1 MLLYQANDAVFSD
14 EHQPQHRETMCD
26 KITSLIQR
34 RIFMT
39 NMTSQQILIQ
49 AEKMCLQRGV
59 RLTSQRAEVLR
70 LMAEQPGSISA
81 YDLLDQL
88 RVSEPQ
94 AKPPT
99 VYRALDF
106 LLEQGFIH
114 RVESNNSYVMCHHF
128 EAPAHTSVML
138 VCDRCA
144 AVTEKQAQGVEKII
158 ATLAGEAQFA
168 LRHSVIEA
176 HGLCESCAAVE
187 ACTHHESCEHD
198 HQDEG
203 KKRGKRG

>member
-1 MLLYQANDAVFSD
+1 MS
-14 EHQPQHRETMCD
+14 T
-26 KITSLIQR
+26 
-34 RIFMT
+34 
-39 NMTSQQILIQ
+39 MTSEQIMSQ
-49 AEKMCLQRGV
+49 AEKLCLQRGV

-70 LMAEQPGSISA
+70 LMAEQRGSISA

-88 RVSEPQ
+88 RINEPQ

-144 AVTEKQAQGVEKII
+144 AVIEKHAEGVENII
-158 ATLAGEAQFA
+158 GLLASEARFA

-176 HGLCESCAAVE
+176 HGLCENCVEVE
-187 ACTHHESCEHD
+187 ACTRHGSCEHD
-198 HQDEG
+198 HETET
-203 KKRGKRG
+203 KKRGKRS

>member
-1 MLLYQANDAVFSD
+1 
-14 EHQPQHRETMCD
+14 
-26 KITSLIQR
+26 
-34 RIFMT
+34 MT

-158 ATLAGEAQFA
+158 ATLAGEAQFV

-187 ACTHHESCEHD
+187 ACTHHENCEHD

>member
-1 MLLYQANDAVFSD
+1 MS
-14 EHQPQHRETMCD
+14 TMTPE
-26 KITSLIQR
+26 KI
-34 RIFMT
+34 MT
-39 NMTSQQILIQ
+39 Q
-49 AEKMCLQRGV
+49 AEKLCLQRGV
-59 RLTSQRAEVLR
+59 RLTAQRAEVLR
-70 LMAEQPGSISA
+70 LMAAQHGSISA

-88 RVSEPQ
+88 RASEPQ

-114 RVESNNSYVMCHHF
+114 RVESNNSYVVCHHF

-144 AVTEKQAQGVEKII
+144 AVTEKPAQGVENII
-158 ATLAGEAQFA
+158 ADLAGEARFT

-176 HGLCESCAAVE
+176 HGLCTRCAEVE
-187 ACTHHESCEHD
+187 ACTHQDSCSHDHES
-198 HQDEG
+198 EG

>member
-1 MLLYQANDAVFSD
+1 
-14 EHQPQHRETMCD
+14 
-26 KITSLIQR
+26 
-34 RIFMT
+34 MT
-39 NMTSQQILIQ
+39 KMTSQQILIQ

-144 AVTEKQAQGVEKII
+144 GE
-158 ATLAGEAQFA
+158 ATLA
-168 LRHSVIEA
+168 LRHSVNEA
-176 HGLCESCAAVE
+176 HGLCENCAAVE

>member
-1 MLLYQANDAVFSD
+1 MS
-14 EHQPQHRETMCD
+14 T
-26 KITSLIQR
+26 ITSE
-34 RIFMT
+34 
-39 NMTSQQILIQ
+39 QIMSQ
-49 AEKMCLQRGV
+49 AEKLCLQRGV
-59 RLTSQRAEVLR
+59 RLTTQRAEVLR
-70 LMAEQPGSISA
+70 LMAELPGSISA

-128 EAPAHTSVML
+128 DAPAHTSVML

-144 AVTEKQAQGVEKII
+144 AVIEKHAQGVENII
-158 ATLAGEAQFA
+158 GSLATDAHFA

-176 HGLCESCAAVE
+176 HGLCEKCVAVE

-198 HQDEG
+198 HQVDV
-203 KKRGKRG
+203 KKRGKKG

>member
-1 MLLYQANDAVFSD
+1 MSAVTPEQTLL
-14 EHQPQHRETMCD
+14 
-26 KITSLIQR
+26 
-34 RIFMT
+34 
-39 NMTSQQILIQ
+39 Q
-49 AEKMCLQRGV
+49 AEQLCQQRGV
-59 RLTSQRAEVLR
+59 RLTAQRAEVLR
-70 LMAEQPGSISA
+70 LLAAQRGSISA

-114 RVESNNSYVMCHHF
+114 RVESNNSYVVCHHL

-144 AVTEKQAQGVEKII
+144 GVTEKQAHGVEQVIND
-158 ATLAGEAQFA
+158 LAEEAQFT

-176 HGLCESCAAVE
+176 HGLCVKCAEIE
-187 ACTHHESCEHD
+187 ACTHRNSCGHD
-198 HQDEG
+198 HETEG
-203 KKRGKRG
+203 KKRGKNR

>member
-1 MLLYQANDAVFSD
+1 
-14 EHQPQHRETMCD
+14 
-26 KITSLIQR
+26 
-34 RIFMT
+34 MT

-158 ATLAGEAQFA
+158 ASLAGEAQFA
-168 LRHSVIEA
+168 LRNSVIEA
-176 HGLCESCAAVE
+176 HGLCENCAAVE
-187 ACTHHESCEHD
+187 ACTRHESCEHD

>member
-1 MLLYQANDAVFSD
+1 
-14 EHQPQHRETMCD
+14 
-26 KITSLIQR
+26 
-34 RIFMT
+34 MT
-39 NMTSQQILIQ
+39 TMTSQQILIQ

-88 RVSEPQ
+88 RISEPQ

-106 LLEQGFIH
+106 LLEQGFVH

-144 AVTEKQAQGVEKII
+144 AVTEKQAHGVEKII

-176 HGLCESCAAVE
+176 HGLCDNCAEAD
-187 ACTHHESCEHD
+187 ACTQHENCGHD

-203 KKRGKRG
+203 KKRGRRG